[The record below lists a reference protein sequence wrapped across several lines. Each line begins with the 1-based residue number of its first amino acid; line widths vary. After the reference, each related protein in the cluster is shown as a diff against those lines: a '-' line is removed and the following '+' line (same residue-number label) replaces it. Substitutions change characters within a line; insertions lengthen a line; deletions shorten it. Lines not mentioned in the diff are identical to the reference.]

1 MDQLPIFVTVLN
13 SASGFLRFLL
23 TASKIRPCRSGERNN
38 RTTGK
43 KKLGYY
49 FPR

>member
-13 SASGFLRFLL
+13 SESGFLRFLL
-23 TASKIRPCRSGERNN
+23 TASKISACRPGERNN

-43 KKLGYY
+43 KRTRLL
-49 FPR
+49 FS

>member
-1 MDQLPIFVTVLN
+1 MDQLPIFVTVLY

-23 TASKIRPCRSGERNN
+23 TVSKISACGSGGRNN

-43 KKLGYY
+43 EELGYY
-49 FPR
+49 FAR